1 MKITSY
7 TRLSASKK
15 ITAAD
20 AKLVSAL
27 KNVADGF
34 SPTDDDAKLYFA
46 GAVDLAYLVLG
57 YQKVSEALAE
67 LLVNAGINEGI
78 DDYND
83 SQKVDFDEYC
93 DDVMS
98 IYREGIDGLPVKK
111 ELAVYISGLD
121 ILFDNN
127 KEDLIF
133 ELLYNSY
140 K

>member
-1 MKITSY
+1 MKVNAY
-7 TRLSASKK
+7 TRLDAAKK
-15 ITAAD
+15 ITATD

-27 KNVADGF
+27 NNVASGF
-34 SPTDDDAKLYFA
+34 SPSDDDAKLYFA
-46 GAVDLAYLVLG
+46 GAVDLAQQMFG

-67 LLVNAGINEGI
+67 LLIKAGINKGI

-93 DDVMS
+93 DSVMS
-98 IYREGIDGLPVKK
+98 IYREGIDGLPVKR
-111 ELAVYISGLD
+111 ELAIYITGLD
-121 ILFDNN
+121 ILFDDN